1 MSDRLAGYNRVKFF
15 NVSPIIL
22 RRIKMR
28 KLLPC
33 FFAALLVST
42 SAFAADGMIKLKSAY
57 DVKTTEARLVDNLKA
72 KGMTVFTTVDHTA
85 GADRVGLKLR
95 PTELVIFGNPKV
107 GTPLMQCS
115 QSMGIDLPQKA
126 LIMEDEKGQVWYLYN
141 DPEYMAKR
149 HHMKNC
155 DAAVAKVK
163 HALAMFAKQ
172 ATSK

>member
-1 MSDRLAGYNRVKFF
+1 
-15 NVSPIIL
+15 
-22 RRIKMR
+22 MR

-33 FFAALLVST
+33 FVVALLIT
-42 SAFAADGMIKLKSAY
+42 SPAFAADGVIKLKSAY
-57 DVKTTEARLVDNLKA
+57 DVKTTEMRLIDNLKA

-85 GADRVGLKLR
+85 GAAKVGLTLR

-126 LIMEDEKGQVWYLYN
+126 LIMEDAKGQVWYLYN

-149 HHMKNC
+149 HHMKHC

>member
-1 MSDRLAGYNRVKFF
+1 MK
-15 NVSPIIL
+15 
-22 RRIKMR
+22 
-28 KLLPC
+28 KLSACLIVT
-33 FFAALLVST
+33 LLVSS
-42 SAFAADGMIKLKSAY
+42 SAFAADGVIRLRSAY
-57 DVKTTEARLVDNLKA
+57 DVKTTETRLIDNLKA

-85 GADRVGLKLR
+85 GAAKAGLKLR

-115 QSMGIDLPQKA
+115 QSMAIDLPQKA
-126 LIMEDEKGQVWYLYN
+126 LIMEDAKGRVWYLYN

-149 HHMKNC
+149 HHMKHC

>member
-1 MSDRLAGYNRVKFF
+1 MK
-15 NVSPIIL
+15 
-22 RRIKMR
+22 
-28 KLLPC
+28 KLFAC
-33 FFAALLVST
+33 FIAALLVSS
-42 SAFAADGMIKLKSAY
+42 SAFAADNGMVKLKSAY
-57 DVKTTEARLVDNLKA
+57 DVKTTASRLIANLKA

-85 GADRVGLKLR
+85 GAAKVGLKLR

-126 LIMEDEKGQVWYLYN
+126 LIIQDAKGQVWYLYN
-141 DPEYMAKR
+141 DPVYMAKR
-149 HHMKNC
+149 HHMKHC
-155 DAAVAKVK
+155 DAAVNKVK